1 MTIKF
6 LASAAILALL
16 CAGLSGCGETFRGVG
31 KDVSRI
37 GYGVKTIFVS
47 SH

>member
-1 MTIKF
+1 MKSGIMNYLLL
-6 LASAAILALL
+6 LAVLTAA
-16 CAGLSGCGETFRGVG
+16 LSGCGETFRGAG

-47 SH
+47 QQ